1 MSWAEDDF
9 QSEKMDRS
17 RHRKSREGIASV
29 PEAAN
34 PPQGKNRAPCGGLAV
49 RERERERET
58 LRQGR
63 KKGDLLAAGGAGW
76 GVLGQ
81 KRFFEGFCVPKPFFG
96 WKFLV
101 PRGAGRTSSLLISKA
116 NETPTLKM

>member
-34 PPQGKNRAPCGGLAV
+34 TPPKEKIAPPAGGLRLE

-63 KKGDLLAAGGAGW
+63 KKAIWAEGGVGW
-76 GVLGQ
+76 GFLGAEGVFYDNFLAQ
-81 KRFFEGFCVPKPFFG
+81 TFFCAENLG
-96 WKFLV
+96 
-101 PRGAGRTSSLLISKA
+101 S
-116 NETPTLKM
+116 

>member
-34 PPQGKNRAPCGGLAV
+34 TPPKEKIAPPAGGL
-49 RERERERET
+49 RLERERERLAPLGAEK
-58 LRQGR
+58 R
-63 KKGDLLAAGGAGW
+63 DLLAAGGVGW
-76 GVLGQ
+76 GFLG
-81 KRFFEGFCVPKPFFG
+81 RSA
-96 WKFLV
+96 FLRLFLC
-101 PRGAGRTSSLLISKA
+101 PNLFLC
-116 NETPTLKM
+116 

>member
-49 RERERERET
+49 RERERERNSPPGAKK
-58 LRQGR
+58 RRFVGR
-63 KKGDLLAAGGAGW
+63 RGG
-76 GVLGQ
+76 GVGGSGSEAV
-81 KRFFEGFCVPKPFFG
+81 F
-96 WKFLV
+96 
-101 PRGAGRTSSLLISKA
+101 
-116 NETPTLKM
+116 